1 MAVQEGTQLSES
13 FLRFYG
19 EASLKMQLIEHNKE
33 LKMIL
38 LWITIGFSPEKH
50 LKYPKSSQ

>member
-1 MAVQEGTQLSES
+1 MQEDTQLSES

-33 LKMIL
+33 LKMTL

-50 LKYPKSSQ
+50 LKNPKSSQ